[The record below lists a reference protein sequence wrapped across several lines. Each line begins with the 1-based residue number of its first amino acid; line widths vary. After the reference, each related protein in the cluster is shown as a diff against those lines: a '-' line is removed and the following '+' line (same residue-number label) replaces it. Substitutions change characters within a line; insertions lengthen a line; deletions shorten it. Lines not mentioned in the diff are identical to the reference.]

1 VPLVLEAKIA
11 LGDVSGRIDH
21 LAVDLAR
28 NRVFVAELGN
38 NSVGVVDIAQGKLVH
53 RIGGL
58 KEPQGV
64 AYVPEADTLYVANA
78 GNGYVERF
86 NGADFSA
93 LGRLRLG
100 DDADNIRVDASAHQ
114 IVVGFGSGAL
124 AFVDV
129 KSGQKIGQIAL
140 AAHPESFQLEKSGP
154 RIFVN
159 VPDARQVAVLDRSM
173 GQQTA
178 TWGLPRARANFP
190 MALDESGSR
199 LVVPYRSPSE
209 LAVFDTRNGNVSAE
223 VPICGDADDVF
234 LDSTR
239 QRIYVSC
246 GEGFL
251 DVLQWRDGSLD
262 RLAHLPTVAG
272 ARTSLFVPELDRLF
286 LAVRTRGSE
295 RAAVWVFRP
304 AP

>member
-1 VPLVLEAKIA
+1 
-11 LGDVSGRIDH
+11 
-21 LAVDLAR
+21 VDLAR

-190 MALDESGSR
+190 MELDESGSR
-199 LVVPYRSPSE
+199 LVVAYRSPSE
-209 LAVFDTRNGNVSAE
+209 LAVF
-223 VPICGDADDVF
+223 
-234 LDSTR
+234 
-239 QRIYVSC
+239 
-246 GEGFL
+246 
-251 DVLQWRDGSLD
+251 
-262 RLAHLPTVAG
+262 
-272 ARTSLFVPELDRLF
+272 
-286 LAVRTRGSE
+286 
-295 RAAVWVFRP
+295 
-304 AP
+304 